1 MNLGPAPENSAEDP
15 TTTPQYKGNL
25 ARIVVGVLLGVF
37 VLVGA
42 IMWRR
47 SAGAYDVDTSDA
59 YAAKL
64 LPGRPS
70 TRGFI
75 DMVGVVD
82 LQDDRMALVER
93 ITAARQQQQER
104 AVSTYMPPCSI
115 ISIWY
120 QMHCSC

>member
-1 MNLGPAPENSAEDP
+1 VNLGPAPENSAEDP

-47 SAGAYDVDTSDA
+47 SAGAYDTSDA

-93 ITAARQQQQER
+93 ITAARQQQQGRGE
-104 AVSTYMPPCSI
+104 SKS
-115 ISIWY
+115 S
-120 QMHCSC
+120 